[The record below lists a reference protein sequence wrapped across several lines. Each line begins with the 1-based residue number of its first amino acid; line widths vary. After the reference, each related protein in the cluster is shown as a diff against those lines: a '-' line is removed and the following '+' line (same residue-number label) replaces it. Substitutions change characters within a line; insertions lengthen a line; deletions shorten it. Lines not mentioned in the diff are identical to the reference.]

1 MGKAAVISPRGDA
14 RRQVT
19 ATFVRA
25 EPLIVPK
32 VSLTNSATERV
43 DVRVLQLIF
52 ALPDGERGFFVG
64 QQVDGFVPAKAKK

>member
-1 MGKAAVISPRGDA
+1 MFRRGDA
-14 RRQVT
+14 KRQVK

-32 VSLTNSATERV
+32 RSLTNSATERV

-52 ALPDGERGFFVG
+52 ALPQDGRRFFVG
-64 QQVDGFVPAKAKK
+64 QQVDGFVPAKAKQ